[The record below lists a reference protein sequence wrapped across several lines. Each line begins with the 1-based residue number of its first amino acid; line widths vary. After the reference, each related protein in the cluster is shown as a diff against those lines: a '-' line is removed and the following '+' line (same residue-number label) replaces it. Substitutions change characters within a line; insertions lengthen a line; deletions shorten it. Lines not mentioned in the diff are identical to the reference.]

1 MSQNQADVPSEPVAI
16 ESEAHLEEVVSEYD
30 VVLVDF
36 YADWCGPCKMLE
48 PVLEGL
54 ARSTDA
60 AIAKVNVDDHQI
72 LAGRMGVQGVPTLLL
87 YADGAQVERVV
98 GVQPAERL
106 QALIESHSE

>member
-1 MSQNQADVPSEPVAI
+1 MSAPVTVLTESTFDEEVLGSSEP
-16 ESEAHLEEVVSEYD
+16 
-30 VVLVDF
+30 VLVDF
-36 YADWCGPCKMLE
+36 WAEWCGPCKTIAPILE
-48 PVLEGL
+48 ELATEHEGAL
-54 ARSTDA
+54 R
-60 AIAKVNVDDHQI
+60 IAKVNVDDHQI

>member
-1 MSQNQADVPSEPVAI
+1 MSQNPAEVPSEPVAI
-16 ESEAHLEEVVSEYD
+16 EDESHLEEVVSEYD

-36 YADWCGPCKMLE
+36 YADWCGPCKMIE

-54 ARSTDA
+54 ARETDA
-60 AIAKVNVDDHQI
+60 AIAKVDVDQHQI
-72 LAGRMGVQGVPTLLL
+72 LAGQMGVQGVPTLLL

-106 QALIESHSE
+106 KAMIENHSE